1 MMSSHLALPR
11 GGHLAQVFYIFPYL
25 NKHHNSAL
33 VFDLS
38 YPDVNID
45 TFPNHYWTKFYG
57 NVNEAMPPDTPKPF
71 GKEVVMRCFVD
82 SEHAREKLTHCSRFG
97 FIIFLQMA
105 PIYYC
110 SKCQN
115 TIETSTFDSEFM
127 DMKLA
132 CKYIRGLRYKL
143 TIMGITFYDPCFG
156 YVDNK

>member
-1 MMSSHLALPR
+1 
-11 GGHLAQVFYIFPYL
+11 
-25 NKHHNSAL
+25 
-33 VFDLS
+33 
-38 YPDVNID
+38 
-45 TFPNHYWTKFYG
+45 
-57 NVNEAMPPDTPKPF
+57 
-71 GKEVVMRCFVD
+71 
-82 SEHAREKLTHCSRFG
+82 
-97 FIIFLQMA
+97 MA

-156 YVDNK
+156 YVDNKQVLYNTTLPESTLKNKTNYIAYHAVREGVANVEWLTGYEPADTNVSDLFKNPVPGGERRTRLVRGVMYYI